1 MDIWRTVN
9 GSVLNFGLDIIFIG
23 IGWVTLL
30 VSGIIKLVAYSKD
43 DANILKPGSLI
54 MYIGAIVAVIGVS
67 VSVGSPL
74 PALFGIFCSCIFVRK
89 WS

>member
-1 MDIWRTVN
+1 MDIQLTVN
-9 GSVLNFGLDIIFIG
+9 GSILNIGLDLILIG
-23 IGWVTLL
+23 IGCVTLL
-30 VSGIIKLVAYSKD
+30 VCGIIKLVAYSKD